1 MQINCPCCVSG
12 KLSLMSQ
19 SRSPA
24 SHLWKWPR
32 RRGISFL
39 VFLAAALFLLVPVC
53 TALQTAHAYA
63 GDHAYAGPAQDH
75 SGAELCCTSIS
86 GGSMLPP
93 GTAAT
98 FTANPSPGHVAPAAP
113 VARMFF
119 PASFV
124 GTRDPP
130 RSAPRSL
137 PYHARTARI
146 LA

>member
-1 MQINCPCCVSG
+1 
-12 KLSLMSQ
+12 MSQ
-19 SRSPA
+19 SRNPA
-24 SHLWKWPR
+24 SQLWRRPR

-39 VFLAAALFLLVPVC
+39 AFLAAALFLLVPVC
-53 TALQTAHAYA
+53 TALQTAHAHA

-75 SGAELCCTSIS
+75 SGAELCCTSLS

-93 GTAAT
+93 AAAAT
-98 FTANPSPGHVAPAAP
+98 FTANPPPGDLAAPAAQ
-113 VARMFF
+113 VARMFI
-119 PASFV
+119 PAAFV